1 MLPNFHG
8 RLESKKKKKNLVK
21 TQVEDTKID
30 KCNAYVCSTVPI
42 VRHLPTTIKKINNN
56 KNK

>member
-8 RLESKKKKKNLVK
+8 RLESKKKNKNLVK

-30 KCNAYVCSTVPI
+30 KGNVCVCSAVYQ
-42 VRHLPTTIKKINNN
+42 L
-56 KNK
+56 

>member
-8 RLESKKKKKNLVK
+8 RSESKKKKKLIK

-30 KCNAYVCSTVPI
+30 KGNVYACLAVYQ
-42 VRHLPTTIKKINNN
+42 L
-56 KNK
+56 